1 MLNDSCWCQ
10 SPLHGCRPRTMWH
23 DPVRQLKGASH
34 LLGST
39 SASRC
44 KTFTRSLHV
53 RLKTGALQADVT
65 AGTCSARK
73 RQLLLS
79 IPTPSWAAMP
89 GCTPCSL
96 RHPLLH
102 LVLQVLPVAD
112 CTAVSM
118 VVHYACEGSSSG
130 LACVQLQLDLD
141 HRWEAALRGG
151 RSLAAAKVTLVG
163 MLSESAALAVQQ
175 SCQSKLLSDR
185 TRAAQAQPSQAGRAA
200 YWNAGI
206 CLHAG
211 LGT

>member
-23 DPVRQLKGASH
+23 DPVRQLRGASH

-53 RLKTGALQADVT
+53 RFKTGALQADVT
-65 AGTCSARK
+65 ARTCSARE

-89 GCTPCSL
+89 ECTPCSL

-102 LVLQVLPVAD
+102 LALQLLRAAD

-118 VVHYACEGSSSG
+118 VVHYACEALSCGLGLRAASAGSGSS
-130 LACVQLQLDLD
+130 V
-141 HRWEAALRGG
+141 GG
-151 RSLAAAKVTLVG
+151 SLAG
-163 MLSESAALAVQQ
+163 RQEPGSSEGDASGDAF
-175 SCQSKLLSDR
+175 
-185 TRAAQAQPSQAGRAA
+185 
-200 YWNAGI
+200 
-206 CLHAG
+206 
-211 LGT
+211 